1 MQIKKKQ
8 LLINLSENDY
18 NMLDELSLDS
28 NMSKSEFIKTI
39 IQLIGV
45 TKKIAESDRIPEN
58 IQIGGYGITFP
69 MEVMQPFY
77 DNLASAFEKTDWK
90 EIENRINE
98 YITFIQDGT
107 FDDDINIKI
116 QTMLA
121 MLTSIHMNKDS
132 IRNYHLLY
140 YTIILEYLKLLKTNN
155 TEELPITEEKGH
167 ELLDGLRKD
176 GYEEW
181 KRNVKINKI
190 KNNLE

>member
-18 NMLDELSLDS
+18 NMLDELTLDS
-28 NMSKSEFIKTI
+28 TMSKSEFIKTI

-90 EIENRINE
+90 EIENRIE
-98 YITFIQDGT
+98 VLETGRQ
-107 FDDDINIKI
+107 FD
-116 QTMLA
+116 
-121 MLTSIHMNKDS
+121 
-132 IRNYHLLY
+132 
-140 YTIILEYLKLLKTNN
+140 
-155 TEELPITEEKGH
+155 P
-167 ELLDGLRKD
+167 
-176 GYEEW
+176 
-181 KRNVKINKI
+181 I
-190 KNNLE
+190 KNRRKSVA